1 MIVSDKGIV
10 RIEGN
15 KVVVQAELSA
25 IIYSLNKSL
34 AKKYGAQR
42 SKEIIMQAVDKGFLS
57 AEEIAKVAMASAKM
71 LDDFSEQV
79 VKQILGMDGE

>member
-15 KVVVQAELSA
+15 EVVVQAELSS

-42 SKEIIMQAVDKGFLS
+42 SKEIITQAVDKGFLS
-57 AEEIAKVAMASAKM
+57 AEEIAKEAMASAKM
-71 LDDFSEQV
+71 LDDFAEQV